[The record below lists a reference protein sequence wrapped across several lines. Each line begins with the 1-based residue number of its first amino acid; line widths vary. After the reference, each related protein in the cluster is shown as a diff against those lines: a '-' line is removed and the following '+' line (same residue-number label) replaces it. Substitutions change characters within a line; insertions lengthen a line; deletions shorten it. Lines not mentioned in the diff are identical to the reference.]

1 MCLVSFS
8 KKKYYNSLDKINKFQ
23 GSPTWGY
30 IDITNA
36 CNHFCPWCYNGKPQN
51 PIFMKLNDFKNIL
64 IKFSDIG
71 IYQITITG
79 GEPTLHPEFKKF
91 VKSAKKFNLHI
102 ASNGDFISDKLAGFL
117 AENNVK
123 QVQFNFQGSR
133 FHDKIHNVKG
143 CYEKLKKSVD
153 NVLKSGISAVT
164 MTTIG
169 DYLINFI
176 DEIFREADELG
187 IERIRV
193 WEAAGKFGTDWM
205 TNKDIKSIFEK
216 CRFEAEKLGFI
227 HSLSYE
233 PLFDGDVNFKCPQL
247 QNLILSVKTDGR
259 ITCGVAETVFDN
271 TITNIFETETNEI
284 LKKYRAFNKK
294 ILGKKK
300 AFCFARC
307 SRKLIF

>member
-8 KKKYYNSLDKINKFQ
+8 KTKYYNSLDKINKFQ

-36 CNHFCPWCYNGKPQN
+36 CNHFCPWCYNGMPEN
-51 PIFMKLNDFKNIL
+51 RIFMKLSDFKKIL
-64 IKFSDIG
+64 SKLSDIG
-71 IYQITITG
+71 IFQITITG
-79 GEPTLHPEFKKF
+79 GEPTLHPEFKDF
-91 VKSAKKFNLHI
+91 VKEGRNFNLHI
-102 ASNGDFISDKLAGFL
+102 ASNGDYISQSLSDFL
-117 AENNVK
+117 ACNNVK

-143 CYEKLKKSVD
+143 CFAKLKKSVR
-153 NVLKSGISAVT
+153 NVLKSGITAVT

-169 DYLINFI
+169 DYLINYI
-176 DEIFREADELG
+176 DEIFKEADELG

-193 WEAAGKFGTDWM
+193 WEAAGKFGTKWM

-216 CRFEAEKLGFI
+216 CRVEAEKLGFI
-227 HSLSYE
+227 YSLSYE
-233 PLFDGDVNFKCPQL
+233 PLFDADINFKCPQL
-247 QNLILSVKTDGR
+247 QNLIISVKTDGR
-259 ITCGVAETVFDN
+259 ITCGVAETIFDN
-271 TITNIFETETNEI
+271 TITNIFETESKEI
-284 LKKYRAFNKK
+284 LKKYLAFNKK

-300 AFCFARC
+300 IFCFARC